1 MLWHPF
7 ANKLRRKS
15 KEEARVRYI
24 MIEGVLSILEGQAPR
39 MIEQKLASYLPES
52 ERHQALAQAQG
63 ETVNG

>member
-1 MLWHPF
+1 M
-7 ANKLRRKS
+7 
-15 KEEARVRYI
+15 RYI